1 MFERRNRIIQA
12 FEPHLTDF
20 ARELVRKEYR
30 NILRK
35 IVEARGIFKEKFKL
49 IERDSYTNQSVD
61 LLSLKIW
68 EEFRKC
74 LEDKLHEIVSSLL
87 NELTDRLARKISRI
101 PDSNLIARS
110 VRIYSSVMGSYQLKL
125 TFLER
130 LSPNIRT
137 LSYIEKEMMQRSGD
151 RELSGSIWVLLYI
164 FSFAFVQMFGKY
176 ITRHEKGEV
185 LRIIK
190 NTFVRNLAIVAG
202 SI

>member
-1 MFERRNRIIQA
+1 MWERRNRIIQA

-87 NELTDRLARKISRI
+87 N
-101 PDSNLIARS
+101 
-110 VRIYSSVMGSYQLKL
+110 
-125 TFLER
+125 
-130 LSPNIRT
+130 
-137 LSYIEKEMMQRSGD
+137 
-151 RELSGSIWVLLYI
+151 
-164 FSFAFVQMFGKY
+164 
-176 ITRHEKGEV
+176 
-185 LRIIK
+185 
-190 NTFVRNLAIVAG
+190 
-202 SI
+202 

>member
-1 MFERRNRIIQA
+1 MEERRNRIIQA

-87 NELTDRLARKISRI
+87 NELTDKLARKISSV

-137 LSYIEKEMMQRSGD
+137 LSYI
-151 RELSGSIWVLLYI
+151 
-164 FSFAFVQMFGKY
+164 
-176 ITRHEKGEV
+176 
-185 LRIIK
+185 
-190 NTFVRNLAIVAG
+190 
-202 SI
+202 